1 MASTSPSLAS
11 ASAQRPAG
19 ERQYKAPRPLRLTPR
34 SHSLWAALCWAWE
47 GIILSPLKPIY
58 GTPEDFARAIEELRA
73 SFAGEAVTTAP
84 EQLTAHGFSPNYH
97 HPGLPHSV
105 VVYPTSTE
113 DVVKIVNIARKYRM
127 PVIPYA
133 GGTSLEGHFAGRKG
147 GGICVNMSEM
157 DKIIAIHEEDSDLV
171 CEPGVGWMEINQ
183 TLKDKGIPLFFPIDP
198 GPTATIGGMLST
210 GCSGTNAVRYGTAK
224 GEWFLNAVSFP
235 RPRPTVV
242 LPSGEVIKTRRRS
255 RKSSAGFDTT
265 KLFIGAEG
273 TLGIV
278 TEVTIRL
285 APVVPTTVATA
296 RFPDVRKASEA
307 VIEIL
312 NTGIGIQCIE
322 LVDAAFMR
330 ATVAAGNPA
339 RNYDIAD
346 HLFFKLQG
354 ATPGA
359 LSEAVDVVKRIV
371 RKHGGDKFWPA
382 QSEEEAEAMWTDRKV
397 GFYSGLAYAGEG
409 AKAWTTD
416 VCVPISKLPQL
427 VYETQKDMEHSG
439 ILYSVVGHAGD
450 GNFHALLTFRT
461 DEELEVVRELV
472 HRMVGRAL
480 ALDGTCTGEHGV
492 GIGKK
497 EFLVEELGEGTVALM
512 KTIKQAIDPLGI
524 MNPGKLYP
532 DDDTAPPS

>member
-1 MASTSPSLAS
+1 MTQSDHTAAVSSPS
-11 ASAQRPAG
+11 
-19 ERQYKAPRPLRLTPR
+19 R
-34 SHSLWAALCWAWE
+34 SPSK
-47 GIILSPLKPIY
+47 SKSKPVY
-58 GTPEDFARAIEELRA
+58 GTPEEFARAIEELRTL
-73 SFAGEAVTTAP
+73 FAEGAVTTAKD
-84 EQLTAHGFSPNYH
+84 QLEAHGFSPNAH
-97 HPGLPHSV
+97 HPGCPHSV
-105 VVYPTSTE
+105 VVYPSSTE
-113 DVVKIVNIARKYRM
+113 DVVKIVNVARKYRM
-127 PVIPYA
+127 PVIPYS
-133 GGTSLEGHFAGRKG
+133 GGTSLEGHFAGWKS
-147 GGICVNMSEM
+147 GGICIDMSGM

-171 CEPGVGWMEINQ
+171 CQSGVGWMEINE
-183 TLKDKGIPLFFPIDP
+183 TLKEKGIPLFFPLDP

-224 GEWFLNAVSFP
+224 GEWFLNA
-235 RPRPTVV
+235 TVV

-285 APVVPTTVATA
+285 APVIPTTVATA
-296 RFPDVRKASEA
+296 RFPNVRKASEA

-322 LVDAAFMR
+322 LVDAEFMR
-330 ATVAAGNPA
+330 ATVTAGNPA
-339 RNYDIAD
+339 RPYDIAD

-359 LSEAVDVVKRIV
+359 LAESVDIVKTIV
-371 RKHGGDKFWPA
+371 KKHGGDKFWPA
-382 QSEEEAEAMWTDRKV
+382 KNNEEAEAVWTDRKN
-397 GFYSGLAYAGEG
+397 GLYSFLAFAGEG
-409 AKAWTTD
+409 AKVWSTD

-427 VYETQKDMEHSG
+427 VYETQHDIKQTG
-439 ILYSVVGHAGD
+439 LWCSVIGHAGD
-450 GNFHALLTFRT
+450 GNFHTCLTFKT
-461 DEELEVVRELV
+461 DEELAIVRGLV
-472 HRMVGRAL
+472 HRMVERAL

-497 EFLVEELGEGTVALM
+497 EFLVEELGAGTVSLM

-524 MNPGKLYP
+524 MNPGKVCGILAKKKIR
-532 DDDTAPPS
+532 DIEGFF